1 MAIIT
6 SGLTCCEMPRIT
18 SSDSIPVTP
27 STPGAMAETLAT
39 SSPAISGRFCLICRV
54 TNIFSHTF
62 GPRESGVILRFP
74 SPTTSAVFS
83 PSAPTNSCITFATL
97 WAAAVRSTEFFKET
111 SPTSSVK
118 YFPMGFPSF
127 WAPSSESI
135 YTFVQENPPIS
146 SLCMRTPA
154 KAPASSF
161 SSEARSVLI
170 FRIYAPSSLF
180 SYSIGRIMKKIP
192 CIMRA
197 SVIVF
202 LLLNSI
208 ITIRGEKMANIK
220 SAKKRIKVIAK
231 KSERNQSVRSA
242 YKTQLKKFD
251 AAIAAGDAEAAKALA
266 SETVSVV
273 DGAATKGII
282 HKNKANHKKAQIS
295 EKLAS
300 LSK

>member
-1 MAIIT
+1 
-6 SGLTCCEMPRIT
+6 
-18 SSDSIPVTP
+18 
-27 STPGAMAETLAT
+27 
-39 SSPAISGRFCLICRV
+39 
-54 TNIFSHTF
+54 
-62 GPRESGVILRFP
+62 
-74 SPTTSAVFS
+74 
-83 PSAPTNSCITFATL
+83 
-97 WAAAVRSTEFFKET
+97 
-111 SPTSSVK
+111 
-118 YFPMGFPSF
+118 
-127 WAPSSESI
+127 
-135 YTFVQENPPIS
+135 
-146 SLCMRTPA
+146 
-154 KAPASSF
+154 
-161 SSEARSVLI
+161 
-170 FRIYAPSSLF
+170 
-180 SYSIGRIMKKIP
+180 MKKIP